1 MKIRA
6 FFLILLTDH
15 TFGSIIQKE
24 DTFKYILISSLM
36 VIIVVSVLVTISIFM
51 LLMIDENSEDR
62 KVKNKKVKNK
72 KNLKPIN
79 TKNNEIKFKIE
90 TKN

>member
-1 MKIRA
+1 
-6 FFLILLTDH
+6 
-15 TFGSIIQKE
+15 
-24 DTFKYILISSLM
+24 
-36 VIIVVSVLVTISIFM
+36 M